1 MRTKMFT
8 RIFRAVLIVIAV
20 IGALMLIDHWGALGF
35 AVTGAA
41 ATIVFSVIDKRN
53 VVHKG

>member
-1 MRTKMFT
+1 MFT
-8 RIFRAVLIVIAV
+8 RIFKAVLIVIAL
-20 IGALMLIDHWGALGF
+20 IGALMLIDHWGDLGF

-41 ATIVFSVIDKRN
+41 AIIVFSVIDKIH

>member
-1 MRTKMFT
+1 MFT
-8 RIFRAVLIVIAV
+8 RIFKAVLVVIAL

-35 AVTGAA
+35 AAAGAA
-41 ATIVFSVIDKRN
+41 AIMVFSIIDKRN

>member
-1 MRTKMFT
+1 MFT
-8 RIFRAVLIVIAV
+8 RIFKAVLVVIAL
-20 IGALMLIDHWGALGF
+20 IGALMLIDHWGALGL

-41 ATIVFSVIDKRN
+41 AIMVFSVIDRRN

>member
-1 MRTKMFT
+1 MFI
-8 RIFRAVLIVIAV
+8 RIFKAVLIVIAL
-20 IGALMLIDHWGALGF
+20 IGSLMLIDHWGALGF

>member
-1 MRTKMFT
+1 MFT
-8 RIFRAVLIVIAV
+8 RIFKAVLVVIAV

-35 AVTGAA
+35 AAAGAA
-41 ATIVFSVIDKRN
+41 AIMVFSIIDKRH

>member
-1 MRTKMFT
+1 MFT
-8 RIFRAVLIVIAV
+8 KIFKVVLIAIAA

-41 ATIVFSVIDKRN
+41 AIMVFSVIDKRN

>member
-1 MRTKMFT
+1 MLT
-8 RIFRAVLIVIAV
+8 RIFKEVLIVIAV

-35 AVTGAA
+35 VVTGAA
-41 ATIVFSVIDKRN
+41 AIIVFSLIDERH

>member
-1 MRTKMFT
+1 MFT
-8 RIFRAVLIVIAV
+8 RIFKAVLIVIAV
-20 IGALMLIDHWGALGF
+20 IGALMLINYWGALGF

-41 ATIVFSVIDKRN
+41 AIMVFSVIDERH

>member
-1 MRTKMFT
+1 MFT
-8 RIFRAVLIVIAV
+8 RIFKAVLVVIAF

-41 ATIVFSVIDKRN
+41 ATIVFSLIDRRH
-53 VVHKG
+53 VVHRG

>member
-1 MRTKMFT
+1 MFI
-8 RIFRAVLIVIAV
+8 RIFKAVLVVIAL

-35 AVTGAA
+35 AVAGAA
-41 ATIVFSVIDKRN
+41 AIIVFSLIDKRN

>member
-1 MRTKMFT
+1 MFT
-8 RIFRAVLIVIAV
+8 RIFKAVLIVIAV

-35 AVTGAA
+35 AAA
-41 ATIVFSVIDKRN
+41 GTAAIMVFSIIDKRH